1 MLRRV
6 RATAR
11 GDRALPGLV
20 RGWGRQMAGPR
31 EISGGVPG
39 LEGWGR
45 PGEALGPPPGRTSS
59 AAPERHPEHGFCNL
73 TSHSPSWGA
82 LG

>member
-31 EISGGVPG
+31 EISGGVAGAGG
-39 LEGWGR
+39 LGAPRGGCWDLPRLDEQR
-45 PGEALGPPPGRTSS
+45 C
-59 AAPERHPEHGFCNL
+59 PERHPEHGFC
-73 TSHSPSWGA
+73 T
-82 LG
+82 